1 MKEKLD
7 PRQINFLLYYNDPK
21 SETYANALQSALK
34 AGYKQ
39 EYAESITAKMPDWL
53 AESSGRRK
61 RMLVKAEDRLE
72 MAIDSEDERVA
83 TDVSKFIAKTVG
95 KEHYSER
102 TEMTGKDGKDLI
114 VNISKEV
121 AEKNNINDSA
131 PHTG

>member
-1 MKEKLD
+1 MKDLD
-7 PRQINFLLYYNDPK
+7 PRQIDFLLYYNDPK

-39 EYAESITAKMPDWL
+39 EYAESITAKMPEWL
-53 AESSGRRK
+53 SENSGRRK
-61 RMLVKAEDRLE
+61 RMLVKAEERLE
-72 MAIDSEDERVA
+72 KAIDSKDERVA

-102 TEMTGKDGKDLI
+102 QEVTGKDGKDLI

-131 PHTG
+131 PHTS